1 MRKRNRLNLNK
12 ISRRKQRQK
21 RKKLYTFLKVAGIAF
36 GLLIVLYLGY
46 FTAGVVYKK
55 MTNNT
60 VTPENITSEGGTVTA
75 TPEDKMKNVKTVSL
89 YIPSQKITDG
99 QYLNIISDA
108 KSKGFNNIILEIKDS
123 EGNIYFETSN
133 ETALNSGA
141 VSSKAVDLNEIEKN
155 VKNLGMTLSVK
166 LCAFK
171 DNIMP
176 SYVQKAAVCIN
187 EGTTWLDSNYKRWI
201 NPYSVEGT
209 EYISS
214 LCSEISSK
222 YKVSEIILSNVSF
235 VSNGKTYLINYEK
248 TPQAISKEDTLVNF
262 VKSVKK
268 GLNGDIKLGIIEDG
282 YYLYNNF
289 TDEKSG
295 LSKKVMLSGDIC
307 YPFLNPSLVQS
318 HTPIVTGEININ
330 NAEENLYN
338 TVYQLYKSCVKNNN
352 TQCYIKPVIQGF
364 NLNGRNLTADDIQNQ
379 TKALNDNNQKYYV
392 VYSIDGNINFGLFK

>member
-55 MTNNT
+55 MTDNT

-75 TPEDKMKNVKTVSL
+75 TPEDKMKNTKTVSL
-89 YIPSQKITDG
+89 YIPSQKIADG
-99 QYLNIISDA
+99 QYLNIISNA

-133 ETALNSGA
+133 ETAVNSGA

-166 LCAFK
+166 LCTFK

-176 SYVQKAAVCIN
+176 THIQKAAVCIN

-209 EYISS
+209 QYISS

-262 VKSVKK
+262 VKSLKK
-268 GLNGDIKLGIIEDG
+268 GLNGDVKLGIIEDG

-338 TVYQLYKSCVKNNN
+338 TVYQLYKSCIKNNN

-364 NLNGRNLTADDIQNQ
+364 NLNSRNLTADDIQNQ
-379 TKALNDNNQKYYV
+379 VKALKDNNQEYYV